1 MVCGIQT
8 ISLVI
13 YAQYNLNTNTVQVFK
28 RHHVL
33 LSEYGT
39 DLKDYMESSYGFR
52 EGGTNSTCLLV
63 KNLIVQMAT
72 TSTSNKVSAY
82 FTHSVTLFLF
92 LTSLGTFKD
101 RVPLQ
106 SDNYEQHRRRAF
118 RGSKM
123 CPFAGSFAAVRY
135 KCSRPSEDENNVKI
149 VFLLNQKPMLMPWCK
164 NGSAICTLS
173 ELRRWYNNA
182 LSDSCRSSGT
192 ADNSVGYVQV
202 SIIVLLV
209 IFFVVKNFVIT
220 SYLL

>member
-1 MVCGIQT
+1 
-8 ISLVI
+8 
-13 YAQYNLNTNTVQVFK
+13 
-28 RHHVL
+28 
-33 LSEYGT
+33 
-39 DLKDYMESSYGFR
+39 MESSYGFR
-52 EGGTNSTCLLV
+52 EGGTNTTCRLV
-63 KNLIVQMAT
+63 KDMIASMAT
-72 TSTSNKVSAY
+72 ISTSNKVSAY

-101 RVPLQ
+101 RLPLQ
-106 SDNYEQHRRRAF
+106 TDNYEQHRRRMF

-123 CPFAGSFAAVRY
+123 CPFAGSFAAIRY
-135 KCSRPSEDENNVKI
+135 KCSRPSEYEYNAKI

-173 ELRRWYNNA
+173 ELRRWYDNSLGN
-182 LSDSCRSSGT
+182 LCQSSGA
-192 ADNSVGYVQV
+192 ADNSVGYVQG